1 MCAKLYISDNENHI
15 TNRDCKTEIPLACNL
30 IYYVESIEN
39 KPMNDAMRQMADQK
53 RTLFDNP
60 NLQPFPFRL
69 QYVAQSDFNE
79 EALRSVLFPDCDKE
93 LAEETINAVRCCF
106 SDSEGGLLVARCI
119 PRFSYDGT
127 FEDKH
132 TLCTFPGLRFIS
144 PQSAANKAAWFA
156 RKVAEQNFY
165 HLSGELYED
174 YLETSTSGRGSVSP
188 YGGMGFIQ
196 RKKTKS
202 EIEKNWQQNS
212 EALSEWLIENNI
224 PDEEAICILDIV
236 KKQLKNKG
244 KRTELCPMVVSG
256 RDIQLVFSDKE
267 CRKLS
272 FKRGDVAKMLYIFF
286 LIQIKRA
293 KKNPSEPKYI
303 AQANLVDYKE
313 DLFNI
318 YRYLCC
324 NRNVDT
330 SSVESLWD
338 WRDKN
343 NNYGNALTSIRTV
356 FREIF
361 DLEGLKSKTNKCYT
375 IEIMGKDK
383 FNGNQYGIMLDAK
396 DFKLEYPFNDYV

>member
-1 MCAKLYISDNENHI
+1 MHIEPYNPDNKNCI
-15 TNRDCKTEIPLACNL
+15 NVRDCEMEIPLACNL

-39 KPMNDAMRQMADQK
+39 KPMNDAMRQMADQDK
-53 RTLFDNP
+53 TLFDNP
-60 NLQPFPFRL
+60 NIQPFPFRL

-79 EALRSVLFPDCDKE
+79 EAFRSALLPECDE
-93 LAEETINAVRCCF
+93 AFVEETIKAVRGCF
-106 SDSEGGLLVARCI
+106 SDSEGGSLVARCL
-119 PRFSYDGT
+119 PDFSSDGT

-132 TLCTFPGLRFIS
+132 TLYTFSGIRFSS
-144 PQSAANKAAWFA
+144 PEEAADKVAWFA
-156 RKVAEQNFY
+156 RKVAERNF
-165 HLSGELYED
+165 HQLSGEWYED
-174 YLETSTSGRGSVSP
+174 YIGTSTSARGSWAPS
-188 YGGMGFIQ
+188 GGMGFIQ

-212 EALSEWLIENNI
+212 EALSEWLIQNNI
-224 PDEEAICILDIV
+224 SDEDAICILDIV

-244 KRTELCPMVVSG
+244 KRTELCTMVVSWG
-256 RDIQLVFSDKE
+256 DIELVLPDKE
-267 CRKLS
+267 RRKLS
-272 FKRGDVAKMLYIFF
+272 FGRADIAKTLYIFF

-293 KKNPSEPKYI
+293 KMNPSEPKYI

-318 YRYLCC
+318 YRYLCR

-343 NNYGNALTSIRTV
+343 NNFGNALSSIRTA

-375 IEIMGKDK
+375 IEIMEKDK
-383 FNGNQYGIMLDAK
+383 VNGNQYGIMLDAD
-396 DFKLEYPFNDYV
+396 DFELKFPFNEYV